1 MTEHDF
7 AAIAATDELL
17 DALANGNRTTAT
29 NGESDAMTSLLAQW
43 RHELDD
49 HAASLAPFDGELS
62 SAGVSPARSSQR
74 WARAHR
80 RTAAAAA
87 LAVALAA
94 STGVAAAE
102 SGRSGPLAPLNRL
115 LFGGTAQH
123 HDATP
128 SRVSAL
134 LQQAGDRIDVASEA
148 GGISAAGRNDI
159 SALLNRAAGLLAA
172 DADAPAAVADRLA
185 TLRTQLSALAQ
196 LPTSPSAPV
205 TAGGTD
211 NAGTGDHGG
220 HGQGSDDSATNG
232 ADHHGGS
239 TGSDDANS
247 SGTSGDGSTDGG
259 GIPGSTSGPTDGSSG
274 GSGTT
279 DGSSGGSGT
288 TDGSSGGSGSTD
300 GGSIG
305 SGSGG
310 GSDDGSRSVGSD
322 GLVGADGDSSG
333 QTG

>member
-148 GGISAAGRNDI
+148 GGISAAGRNGI
-159 SALLNRAAGLLAA
+159 SALLNRAAGLLAV
-172 DADAPAAVADRLA
+172 DADAPPALADQLA
-185 TLRTQLSALAQ
+185 TLRTRLSALAP

-205 TAGGTD
+205 TKGGTD
-211 NAGTGDHGG
+211 NAGTDGHGG

-259 GIPGSTSGPTDGSSG
+259 GISGSTSGS
-274 GSGTT
+274 T